1 MGDRGRGR
9 RLPRTN
15 LDYDFAGATR
25 TVDQFENS
33 FNIVLLQPVDNEA
46 IRGKQ
51 FQNTAIFYCLKR
63 SDPGIE
69 LLLRQF
75 SLEVADAAI
84 P

>member
-1 MGDRGRGR
+1 M
-9 RLPRTN
+9 PRTN
-15 LDYDFAGATR
+15 LDHNLVSATR
-25 TVDQFENS
+25 IIDQFENS
-33 FNIVLLQPVDNEA
+33 FNVMLLQPVDNEA

-51 FQNTAIFYCLKR
+51 FQNTAILYCLKR
-63 SDPGIE
+63 SNPGIE

>member
-1 MGDRGRGR
+1 M
-9 RLPRTN
+9 PRTN
-15 LDYDFAGATR
+15 LDHNLVTATR
-25 TVDQFENS
+25 TIDQFENS
-33 FNIVLLQPVDNEA
+33 FDVMLLQPVDNEA

-51 FQNTAIFYCLKR
+51 FQNTAILYCLKR
-63 SDPGIE
+63 PNPGIE